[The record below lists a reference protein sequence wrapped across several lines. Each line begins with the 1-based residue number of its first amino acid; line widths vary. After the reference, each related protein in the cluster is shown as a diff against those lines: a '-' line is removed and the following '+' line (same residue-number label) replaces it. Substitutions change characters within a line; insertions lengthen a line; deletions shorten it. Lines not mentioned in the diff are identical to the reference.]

1 MSLGNGDSSFL
12 QQLHAHVLMQR
23 EIPLL
28 LLLHLESMVAKQSR
42 TPQNLKKLGIYLH
55 MIVIWQSFL
64 LKTPSQN
71 TLFLEYLV
79 LRNCNKPVMLNKM
92 YHSQHLNYNIKLRAN
107 LPDKYQTFLIW
118 ALPPYLRR
126 ATEHFYLKA
135 KFGRSKTNLIFPN
148 KPKIRPNFLLSTIP
162 PASNKLPGPCMW

>member
-107 LPDKYQTFLIW
+107 LPDKYQTFLI
-118 ALPPYLRR
+118 
-126 ATEHFYLKA
+126 
-135 KFGRSKTNLIFPN
+135 
-148 KPKIRPNFLLSTIP
+148 
-162 PASNKLPGPCMW
+162 